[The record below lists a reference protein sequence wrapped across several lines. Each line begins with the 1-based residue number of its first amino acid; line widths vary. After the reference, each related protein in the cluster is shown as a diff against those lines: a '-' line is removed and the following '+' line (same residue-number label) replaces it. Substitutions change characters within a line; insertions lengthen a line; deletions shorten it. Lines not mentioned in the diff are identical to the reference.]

1 MDNITHSLIGL
12 GVGEL
17 VHRSLAAE
25 PSAPRQRTRHRLI
38 LVACTLASNA
48 PDLDLLLTSLLPA
61 PLGYL
66 LNHRGHTHTLLYALP
81 LLLLLGVAIWLAWPA
96 ARRLL
101 RQSVPAR
108 VGFGAALLLGLAL
121 HLVMDYMNSYG
132 LHPFAPFDARWWYGD
147 MVFIVEPVFWIGF
160 GVTMAMT
167 VRRLLPKLLFLL
179 ALAGALLFFALQ
191 GYLAWHAFAGLLAMG
206 LLLAALQQRAGTR
219 GRSALWTAL
228 LLGVAFL
235 GVQGYSSALG
245 RQRVAATLQAI
256 DPSARLLDVAMTAFP
271 ADPWCWNFVSVES
284 NEAAGSYRLRRGL
297 VNLAAGADS
306 ADSADSAGRV
316 AGRVAGQCPAAFV
329 SQPLAPVDAGGVSLF
344 DQQSASLASLR
355 ALNRDSCYVAAWL
368 RFARAPALQDGSLSD
383 YRFGTGMGGDFT
395 ALKPA
400 QIAERVCPQ
409 GVPRWGVPRADLLT
423 PMPVAGH

>member
-17 VHRSLAAE
+17 LQRSLAAE
-25 PSAPRQRTRHRLI
+25 PSEPRQRTRHRLI

-48 PDLDLLLTSLLPA
+48 PDLDLLLTSLLPT

-66 LNHRGHTHTLLYALP
+66 LHHRGHTHTLLYALP
-81 LLLLLGVAIWLAWPA
+81 LLLLLGGAIWLAWPA

-101 RQSVPAR
+101 RESVPAR
-108 VGFGAALLLGLAL
+108 VGMALALLLGLVL

-132 LHPFAPFDARWWYGD
+132 LHPFAPFDTRWFYGD

-167 VRRLLPKLLFLL
+167 VRRLLPKLLLLL
-179 ALAGALLFFALQ
+179 ALAGAPVFFALQ
-191 GYLAWHAFAGLLAMG
+191 GYLDWHAVAGLLAIG
-206 LLLAALQQRAGTR
+206 LLLAALQRRAGPR

-228 LLGVAFL
+228 LLGVGFL

-245 RQRVAATLQAI
+245 RQRVAATLQAA

-284 NEAAGSYRLRRGL
+284 NEAAGTYRLRRGL
-297 VNLAAGADS
+297 VNLAAGAGT
-306 ADSADSAGRV
+306 AGS
-316 AGRVAGQCPAAFV
+316 GLVAGQCPAAFV
-329 SQPLAPVDAGGVSLF
+329 SQTLAPVDANGVSLF

-355 ALNRDSCYVAAWL
+355 ALERDSCYAAAWL
-368 RFARAPALQDGSLSD
+368 RFSRAPALHDGALSD
-383 YRFGTGMGGDFT
+383 DRFGAGMGGDFT
-395 ALKPA
+395 ALSPA
-400 QIAERVCPQ
+400 QMALRDCPRN
-409 GVPRWGVPRADLLT
+409 VPAWGKPRADLLT
-423 PMPVAGH
+423 PAPGAGH